1 MAASKSKLANAAKL
15 PTADSQ
21 PFFRPCL
28 IFTCRTHYRWNL
40 VFTNKFV
47 PCRPVTDAD
56 VMELAVAGDALVL
69 VCATCEL
76 NVPLTS
82 GSLNS
87 VTVYLANTFD
97 PSASVKV
104 L

>member
-15 PTADSQ
+15 PTADKS
-21 PFFRPCL
+21 CL

-69 VCATCEL
+69 ASATCEL
-76 NVPLTS
+76 KRAIDLW
-82 GSLNS
+82 
-87 VTVYLANTFD
+87 
-97 PSASVKV
+97 
-104 L
+104 